1 MITVTDQQNLPFQA
15 GRQRYARLVT
25 VYYYD
30 SKHKET
36 DGEPFGCV
44 RIGIIRN
51 QGERY
56 DLWRVIANIECEFK
70 KQNFMGFTELPSYAR
85 QIVPNIYMT
94 VSPYVRKLLNFT
106 VIARHRKQNTY
117 IVHSLVYNTG
127 IIPSRSEMYS
137 HATQLFNS
145 GLRPLI
151 AEHYAIKH
159 CLNDSWANVG
169 TTVTPDYYY
178 WLHLKE
184 MEQTTVD
191 TTRERG
197 LDDVLDDG
205 EPGDTY
211 SRGRML

>member
-1 MITVTDQQNLPFQA
+1 MPYQA
-15 GRQRYARLVT
+15 GRQRFARLVT

-30 SKHKET
+30 STHRET
-36 DGEPFGCV
+36 DGEPFGTV

-56 DLWRVIANIECEFK
+56 DLWKVIGNIQSEFLK
-70 KQNFMGFTELPSYAR
+70 KNFVGCTELPKSAR
-85 QIVPNIYMT
+85 QIIPNIYMT

-106 VIARHRKQNTY
+106 VIARHRKQNVY
-117 IVHSLVYNTG
+117 IVHSLIYNTG
-127 IIPSRSEMYS
+127 IIPSRSEMYG
-137 HATQLFNS
+137 HATEMFNS
-145 GLRPLI
+145 GLQPLI

-169 TTVTPDYYY
+169 TTVTDQYYY

-184 MEQTTVD
+184 MQEPILD
-191 TTRERG
+191 IKKERG